1 MTEKPQ
7 SSAAAA
13 LAAFFE
19 DSDAVLD
26 FVNSECVGEFPWAI
40 AQGGDQLVI
49 SDADRSTFVLI
60 RPETGGFKAERFRDP
75 LCMVDAEMVPDQV
88 IIERADS
95 VDEAFSVRTTHL
107 GAPPHAL
114 RGHYTCMFITVV

>member
-7 SSAAAA
+7 STAAAA
-13 LAAFFE
+13 LAAFFK
-19 DSDAVLD
+19 DSEAVLD

-60 RPETGGFKAERFRDP
+60 RPEAGGFKAERFHDP
-75 LCMVDAEMVPDQV
+75 LCMVDADMVPDLV
-88 IIERADS
+88 VVERADS
-95 VDEAFSVRTTHL
+95 IEEAFAAAKAEL
-107 GAPPHAL
+107 GLSPAAL
-114 RGHYTCMFITVV
+114 KA